1 MLRKIIKETIIQ
13 KGGAIGFD
21 EFMNLA
27 LYHHQYGYYRSD
39 LVKFHKAGDFTTA
52 PEISP
57 LFGRLIAKQL
67 AELEEVLDT
76 GAILEFGA
84 GSGVLAG
91 EVVETL
97 AKIGKLPKY
106 YYILELSANLQ
117 QRQYLYL
124 KKKLPHL
131 ITHFVWLKKLP
142 ENFSGVIMANEVL
155 DAMPSKRFALNFGN
169 LSELCVVSDD
179 MHFKYQ
185 KKLPKDS
192 QAEQIRSLLAQDK
205 SFAALKNIAYYES
218 EFNFYLKP
226 WLNTLYE
233 KIRSGIIL
241 IIDYGYTQKEY
252 YHPERT
258 RGTLRCY
265 YRHRVHDNP
274 FIHIGKQDISTSVH
288 FSYLA
293 HVALELGFEL
303 VGFTTQAAF
312 LLNLGI
318 EKLLYKAQKEEA
330 HLALAQGAK
339 QLLLP
344 NFMGEIF
351 KVIAFSKNKSIKLSS
366 FKEFDKSHYLF

>member
-1 MLRKIIKETIIQ
+1 MLTKIIKETIIQ
-13 KGGAIGFD
+13 KGGVIGFD

-27 LYHHQYGYYRSD
+27 LYHHQYGYYRSE

-67 AELEEVLDT
+67 VELENILDA

-91 EVVETL
+91 EVVKTL
-97 AKIGKLPKY
+97 SKIGKLPKY
-106 YYILELSANLQ
+106 YYILELSAKLQ

-124 KKKLPHL
+124 KKQLPHL
-131 ITHFVWLKKLP
+131 IAHFVWLKALP
-142 ENFSGVIMANEVL
+142 ENFSGVVIANEVL
-155 DAMPSKRFALNFGN
+155 DAMPSKRFEFNFGN
-169 LSELCVVSDD
+169 LSELCVVGGD
-179 MHFKYQ
+179 MCFRYQ
-185 KKLPKDS
+185 KKAPQGS
-192 QAEQIRSLLAQDK
+192 QARQILALLAQDK
-205 SFAALKNIAYYES
+205 SFATLKNIERYES

-226 WLNTLYE
+226 WLSALYE
-233 KIRSGIIL
+233 KMRSGLIL

-252 YHPERT
+252 YHPERIG
-258 RGTLRCY
+258 GTLKCY
-265 YRHRVHDNP
+265 YRHRAHNNP
-274 FIHIGKQDISTSVH
+274 FIHIGKQDMTTSVH
-288 FSYLA
+288 FSYLTN
-293 HVALELGFEL
+293 VALELGFEL

-318 EKLLYKAQKEEA
+318 EKLLCEAQKKEA
-330 HLALAQGAK
+330 HLALAQGVK

-351 KVIAFSKNKSIKLSS
+351 KVIAFSKNKSVKLSG
-366 FKEFDKSHYLF
+366 FKEFDKSHHLV